1 MTYVI
6 LQPIMVVLA
15 RRVGVKY
22 FISVQLIVW
31 GGLCMAH
38 AGVRGS
44 GSLIALRLLIGA
56 AEAGF
61 TQIGMYYLSTLYPK
75 YSVGF
80 RAGMFTGMY
89 SVAGAFAGL
98 IAYGLLQIERGPVHG
113 WQVVFLLEGGVTVV
127 LGFLSFFVFPRNLAT
142 AWFLTPE
149 ERQHAVLRMEIDL
162 AGTQEEADGNSTSVS
177 RRDILDVAK
186 DWKKLLIVIFNIT
199 SVLPVTAFTTFL
211 PLVVQGM
218 GYKGTVASLM
228 SVPPFAV

>member
-1 MTYVI
+1 
-6 LQPIMVVLA
+6 MVVAA

-22 FISVQLIVW
+22 FITLQLIVW

-38 AGVRGS
+38 AGINGS

-98 IAYGLLQIERGPVHG
+98 LAYGLLQVDSPRVHG
-113 WQVVFLLEGGVTVV
+113 WQVVFLLEGGITVL
-127 LGFLSFFVFPRNLAT
+127 LGFISFLVFPKSLAT

-149 ERQHAVLRMEIDL
+149 ERLHAVRRMELDN
-162 AGTQEEADGNSTSVS
+162 AASHEVDAESTKLT
-177 RRDILDVAK
+177 RRDVMDVAK
-186 DWKKLLIVIFNIT
+186 DWKKLLTVLFNIT
-199 SVLPVTAFTTFL
+199 TVLPVTAFTTFL
-211 PLVVQGM
+211 PLVVEGM
-218 GYKGTVASLM
+218 GYEGIEASLM
-228 SVPPFAV
+228 SVSPFAV

>member
-1 MTYVI
+1 MVI
-6 LQPIMVVLA
+6 AA

-22 FISVQLIVW
+22 FITIQLIVW

-38 AGVRGS
+38 AGINGS

-80 RAGMFTGMY
+80 RAGLFTGMY

-98 IAYGLLQIERGPVHG
+98 IAYGLLQVDSPSVHG
-113 WQVVFLLEGGVTVV
+113 WQVVFLLEGGITVL
-127 LGFLSFFVFPRNLAT
+127 LGVLSFFVFPKSIGT
-142 AWFLTPE
+142 AWFLTEE
-149 ERQHAVLRMEIDL
+149 ERRHAVRRMELDN
-162 AGTQEEADGNSTSVS
+162 AASHEVDAESTRLVK
-177 RRDILDVAK
+177 RDVLDVIK
-186 DWKKLLIVIFNIT
+186 DWKKVLTVVFNIT
-199 SVLPVTAFTTFL
+199 TVLPVTAFTTFL

-218 GYKGTVASLM
+218 GYEGIEASLM

>member
-1 MTYVI
+1 
-6 LQPIMVVLA
+6 MVVAA

-22 FISVQLIVW
+22 FITFQLLVW

-38 AGVRGS
+38 AGINGS

-98 IAYGLLQIERGPVHG
+98 LAYGLLQIDSPSVHG
-113 WQVVFLLEGGVTVV
+113 WQVVFLLEGGVTVL
-127 LGFLSFFVFPRNLAT
+127 LGFISFFVFPKSIAT

-149 ERQHAVLRMEIDL
+149 ERLHAVRRMELDN
-162 AGTQEEADGNSTSVS
+162 AASHEVDAESTKLT
-177 RRDILDVAK
+177 RRDVLDVVK
-186 DWKKLLIVIFNIT
+186 DWKKLLIVLFNIT
-199 SVLPVTAFTTFL
+199 TVLPVTAFTTFL
-211 PLVVQGM
+211 PLVVEGM
-218 GYKGTVASLM
+218 GYEGIEASLM
-228 SVPPFAV
+228 SVPPFAM

>member
-1 MTYVI
+1 
-6 LQPIMVVLA
+6 MVVAA

-22 FISVQLIVW
+22 FITLQLLVW

-38 AGVRGS
+38 AGINGS

-98 IAYGLLQIERGPVHG
+98 LAYGLLQIDSPSVHG
-113 WQVVFLLEGGVTVV
+113 WQAVFLLEGGVTVL
-127 LGFLSFFVFPRNLAT
+127 LGFISFFAFPKSIGT

-149 ERQHAVLRMEIDL
+149 ERLHAVRRMELDN
-162 AGTQEEADGNSTSVS
+162 AASHEVDAESTRLT
-177 RRDILDVAK
+177 RRDVLDVVK
-186 DWKKLLIVIFNIT
+186 DWKKLLIVLFNIT
-199 SVLPVTAFTTFL
+199 TVLPVTAFTTFL
-211 PLVVQGM
+211 PLVVEGM
-218 GYKGTVASLM
+218 GYEGIQASLM
-228 SVPPFAV
+228 SVPPFAA

>member
-1 MTYVI
+1 MVI
-6 LQPIMVVLA
+6 LA

-22 FISVQLIVW
+22 FITAQLIGW

-38 AGVRGS
+38 AGIKGS

-61 TQIGMYYLSTLYPK
+61 TQIGMYYLSTMYPK
-75 YSVGF
+75 YIVGF

-98 IAYGLLQIERGPVHG
+98 IAFGLLKINTPTIHG
-113 WQVVFLLEGGVTVV
+113 WQAVFLLEGGFTVLLGILSYFV
-127 LGFLSFFVFPRNLAT
+127 LPKSLAT

-149 ERQHAVLRMEIDL
+149 ERQHAVRRMEIDL
-162 AGTQEEADGNSTSVS
+162 AGTQEDADVNSTTVT
-177 RRDILDVAK
+177 RRDIVDTFK
-186 DWKKLLIVIFNIT
+186 DWKKILTVVFNIT
-199 SVLPVTAFTTFL
+199 TVLPVTAFTTFL

-218 GYKGTVASLM
+218 GYKGIDATLM

>member
-1 MTYVI
+1 MVI
-6 LQPIMVVLA
+6 AA

-22 FISVQLIVW
+22 FISIQLLVW

-38 AGVRGS
+38 AGVNGS

-98 IAYGLLQIERGPVHG
+98 LAYGLLQIDSAKVHG
-113 WQVVFLLEGGVTVV
+113 WQVVFILEGGFTVL
-127 LGFLSFFVFPRNLAT
+127 LGILSYFVFPKSIGT

-149 ERQHAVLRMEIDL
+149 ERRHAVRRMELDN
-162 AGTQEEADGNSTSVS
+162 AASHEVDAESTKLLK
-177 RRDILDVAK
+177 RDVLDVAK
-186 DWKKLLIVIFNIT
+186 DWKKLLTVVFNIT
-199 SVLPVTAFTTFL
+199 TVLPVTAFTTFL
-211 PLVVQGM
+211 PLVVEGM
-218 GYKGTVASLM
+218 GYEGIRASLM
-228 SVPPFAV
+228 SVPPFVV